1 MQGVML
7 SPVSAQGIWRSLCDL
22 SCSVQ
27 LFVII
32 GDYTVTVLA
41 VSDVSYLAA
50 TALKNGVSQM
60 RMETVPGTVTQGE
73 DGLAQ
78 YVTDDQALREMVL
91 NLFYESE
98 QTESYESQE

>member
-1 MQGVML
+1 MSQ
-7 SPVSAQGIWRSLCDL
+7 SLGDL
-22 SCSVQ
+22 SLPVRLFEIMGTTQ
-27 LFVII
+27 LRNSPSPTCLICGHRPEKRGQQI
-32 GDYTVTVLA
+32 
-41 VSDVSYLAA
+41 
-50 TALKNGVSQM
+50 